1 MGIKERAQLQFSMM
15 KSLAGDLGRE
25 VTRRMRS
32 KDYWHSPDE
41 TQAEAEDPSEQA
53 LIEISDLKKQN
64 KEILTVLQHL
74 TGELKK
80 LREENEVLKSS
91 MDYGGGDYMTAGGPT
106 AGGPDDLDPDL
117 DMDINKIIDVQQT
130 RSQALDLVNSLIEAD
145 ASPSSYQRRGY

>member
-1 MGIKERAQLQFSMM
+1 MG
-15 KSLAGDLGRE
+15 
-25 VTRRMRS
+25 
-32 KDYWHSPDE
+32 
-41 TQAEAEDPSEQA
+41 EDPSEQA

-64 KEILTVLQHL
+64 KEILNVLKHL

-91 MDYGGGDYMTAGGPT
+91 MEYGGGGDYMTAGGPT

-145 ASPSSYQRRGY
+145 ASPSSYQRHGY

>member
-1 MGIKERAQLQFSMM
+1 MGTAE
-15 KSLAGDLGRE
+15 
-25 VTRRMRS
+25 RS

-53 LIEISDLKKQN
+53 LIEIQDLKKQN
-64 KEILTVLQHL
+64 KEIFTLLQHL

-91 MDYGGGDYMTAGGPT
+91 MNYGGGGGHGDYMTAGGPT

-145 ASPSSYQRRGY
+145 ASPSSYQRHGY